1 MASGHGG
8 WRPGAGRKRK
18 QQTVE
23 HQQPSRSGVKAS
35 ALEHQRARAIARGRL
50 ETAARIEAK
59 RLEFM
64 EEE

>member
-18 QQTVE
+18 QQIE
-23 HQQPSRSGVKAS
+23 HQRPSRSGVKAA
-35 ALEHQRARAIARGRL
+35 ALEKQQTRAIARGRL